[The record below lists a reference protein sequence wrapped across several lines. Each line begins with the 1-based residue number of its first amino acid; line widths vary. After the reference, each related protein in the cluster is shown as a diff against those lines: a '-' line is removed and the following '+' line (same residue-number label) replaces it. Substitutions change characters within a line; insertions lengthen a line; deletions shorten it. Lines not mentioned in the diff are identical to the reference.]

1 MMIALN
7 GPALE
12 NEGQVQM
19 LLEKVFDYWMLVR
32 CRNVRKSYQ
41 GRRPRAP
48 TNVQPSAV
56 ELLNGPADSEA
67 ESEVS
72 SSESEHDVEG
82 SEHDVTDAS
91 PVLPAAVGVYALEL
105 GWVVMEPPDEDEFK
119 ALVQSQF

>member
-1 MMIALN
+1 MNLIKTDIRSSLPVSRLDDIMMIALN

-12 NEGQVQM
+12 NEEQVQV
-19 LLEKVFDYWMLVR
+19 LLEKVFDYWMLVC
-32 CRNVRKSYQ
+32 CRNVRKSYR

-72 SSESEHDVEG
+72 SSESESDVEG
-82 SEHDVTDAS
+82 SEHDVTGAS
-91 PVLPAAVGVYALEL
+91 PVRLWGSMPLSWVG
-105 GWVVMEPPDEDEFK
+105 W
-119 ALVQSQF
+119 